1 MNKINDGG
9 PAFPADMQRRDP
21 LTNEWSDLPP
31 QGMSLREWLAGMALQ
46 GLLACSDVQGS
57 ANDLAKGAVAYA
69 DALLDELE
77 AADNLGGE
85 RR

>member
-46 GLLACSDVQGS
+46 GLLACSDVEGS
-57 ANDLAKGAVAYA
+57 ANDLAKDAIAYA
-69 DALLDELE
+69 DELLDELE
-77 AADNLGGE
+77 AADDYK
-85 RR
+85 

>member
-9 PAFPADMQRRDP
+9 PAFPESCNNQII
-21 LTNEWSDLPP
+21 
-31 QGMSLREWLAGMALQ
+31 QGMSLREWFAGMALQ

-85 RR
+85 REDDVR